1 MGAMIRVENLVKKFG
16 DFAAVDNIS
25 FEVPKGEIFA
35 FLGPNGAGK
44 TTTIKVL
51 TTLLKPTSGTVELD
65 GMNPATHENEVRKRF
80 GIVFQDPSLDQDL
93 TAWENMDLH
102 GVLYHVPG
110 KVRRERAETLLKM
123 FELWER
129 KDALVKTFSGG
140 MRRRLEIARGFLHTP
155 KILFLDEPTLG
166 LDPQSRNQLWS
177 HVKRQNEAD
186 NVTVFLTTHYMDEAD
201 RVARPHRRDR
211 PRAHRGHWNGHATE
225 RENEHA
231 VARRSISGVD
241 RLDDPRRSGDIGG
254 SNAANGE
261 NVSRRSAAMN
271 AIYILW
277 LREVKKYSRSRVQ
290 IIASLGQPL
299 LYLLVLGF
307 GLGPVFK
314 KAGGGSY
321 LQFMAPGIIGMA
333 VLFTSVFSGIALLW
347 DRQFG
352 FLKETLV
359 APVPR
364 INVMIGRT
372 LGGATVAMLQ
382 GLLIVIVCLIAGFR
396 PVSWVG
402 IPLGIGFM
410 AMIAIVFAALGTSI
424 GSSLQDMQGFQLIMN
439 FLVLPIFFL
448 SGALF
453 PLNNLP
459 KALAFVTA
467 LDPLSY
473 GVDGLR
479 AALIGTAHFG
489 ALLDAVV
496 LVIVGAGLLCL
507 GAWRFSK
514 IEI

>member
-1 MGAMIRVENLVKKFG
+1 M
-16 DFAAVDNIS
+16 S
-25 FEVPKGEIFA
+25 
-35 FLGPNGAGK
+35 
-44 TTTIKVL
+44 
-51 TTLLKPTSGTVELD
+51 
-65 GMNPATHENEVRKRF
+65 
-80 GIVFQDPSLDQDL
+80 
-93 TAWENMDLH
+93 
-102 GVLYHVPG
+102 
-110 KVRRERAETLLKM
+110 
-123 FELWER
+123 
-129 KDALVKTFSGG
+129 
-140 MRRRLEIARGFLHTP
+140 
-155 KILFLDEPTLG
+155 
-166 LDPQSRNQLWS
+166 
-177 HVKRQNEAD
+177 
-186 NVTVFLTTHYMDEAD
+186 
-201 RVARPHRRDR
+201 
-211 PRAHRGHWNGHATE
+211 
-225 RENEHA
+225 
-231 VARRSISGVD
+231 
-241 RLDDPRRSGDIGG
+241 
-254 SNAANGE
+254 
-261 NVSRRSAAMN
+261 

-307 GLGPVFK
+307 GLGPVFQ

-321 LQFMAPGIIGMA
+321 LQFMAPGIVGMA

-364 INVMIGRT
+364 IYVMIGRT

-382 GLLIVIVCLIAGFR
+382 GTLIVVVCLIAGFR
-396 PVSWVG
+396 PVSLIG
-402 IPLGIGFM
+402 IPLGFTFM
-410 AMIAIVFAALGTSI
+410 ALIAIVFAALGTSI

-459 KALAFVTA
+459 KALGFVTK

-479 AALIGTAHFG
+479 AALIGVSHFG
-489 ALLDAVV
+489 AIVDAVV
-496 LVIVGAGLLCL
+496 LAVVAVGLLCL

>member
-1 MGAMIRVENLVKKFG
+1 
-16 DFAAVDNIS
+16 
-25 FEVPKGEIFA
+25 
-35 FLGPNGAGK
+35 
-44 TTTIKVL
+44 
-51 TTLLKPTSGTVELD
+51 
-65 GMNPATHENEVRKRF
+65 
-80 GIVFQDPSLDQDL
+80 
-93 TAWENMDLH
+93 
-102 GVLYHVPG
+102 
-110 KVRRERAETLLKM
+110 
-123 FELWER
+123 
-129 KDALVKTFSGG
+129 
-140 MRRRLEIARGFLHTP
+140 
-155 KILFLDEPTLG
+155 
-166 LDPQSRNQLWS
+166 
-177 HVKRQNEAD
+177 
-186 NVTVFLTTHYMDEAD
+186 
-201 RVARPHRRDR
+201 
-211 PRAHRGHWNGHATE
+211 
-225 RENEHA
+225 
-231 VARRSISGVD
+231 
-241 RLDDPRRSGDIGG
+241 
-254 SNAANGE
+254 
-261 NVSRRSAAMN
+261 MN

-307 GLGPVFK
+307 GLGPVFQR
-314 KAGGGSY
+314 AGAGSY
-321 LQFMAPGIIGMA
+321 LQFMAPGVIGMA

-364 INVMIGRT
+364 IYIMIGRT

-382 GLLIVIVCLIAGFR
+382 GVLIVVVCLIAGFR
-396 PVSWVG
+396 PVS
-402 IPLGIGFM
+402 
-410 AMIAIVFAALGTSI
+410 FAALPIAFLFMAAIAILFAAMGTSI

-479 AALIGTAHFG
+479 AALIGAAHFG
-489 ALLDAVV
+489 AYVDAIV
-496 LVIVGAGLLCL
+496 LATVAVALLCL